1 MPASNDDPF
10 ALSHPPK
17 NWTDGVFLPLPH
29 IFRIFRL
36 ICLPRRIRGKTHT
49 TPCQAHPQPVLKLQY
64 RSFGA
69 DGRIQRPTLPESMG
83 AVYTVCSRSWSYSG
97 VSCPSISQCLYLLL
111 GYDELCVYVIGSR
124 NSSSAPDPIDCDPT
138 AA

>member
-17 NWTDGVFLPLPH
+17 NGTDGVFLPLPH

-49 TPCQAHPQPVLKLQY
+49 TPCQAHPQPVLKLQ
-64 RSFGA
+64 
-69 DGRIQRPTLPESMG
+69 RPTLPESMG
-83 AVYTVCSRSWSYSG
+83 TVYTVCSRSWSYSG

-124 NSSSAPDPIDCDPT
+124 YSSSAPDPIDCDPT